1 MVLGALELLFEVEKG
16 GGGPFWEF
24 NPLFIFYLIYTFFR
38 PICVPNQPKNAP
50 GPYDNNKA
58 IFHWNKQILK
68 AVKSHLKTG
77 FCTGDNDILNY

>member
-50 GPYDNNKA
+50 GPYDHA
-58 IFHWNKQILK
+58 LELIYFDFIAQ
-68 AVKSHLKTG
+68 
-77 FCTGDNDILNY
+77 

>member
-50 GPYDNNKA
+50 GPYDMER
-58 IFHWNKQILK
+58 IWNSSINIW
-68 AVKSHLKTG
+68 AR
-77 FCTGDNDILNY
+77 I

>member
-50 GPYDNNKA
+50 GPYGLRTFNSFVRLSRPHGLT
-58 IFHWNKQILK
+58 IYSKQSLSVI
-68 AVKSHLKTG
+68 
-77 FCTGDNDILNY
+77 

>member
-50 GPYDNNKA
+50 GPYVNLRRNSSS
-58 IFHWNKQILK
+58 ISSN
-68 AVKSHLKTG
+68 TG
-77 FCTGDNDILNY
+77 LRTHVFVGTFCS